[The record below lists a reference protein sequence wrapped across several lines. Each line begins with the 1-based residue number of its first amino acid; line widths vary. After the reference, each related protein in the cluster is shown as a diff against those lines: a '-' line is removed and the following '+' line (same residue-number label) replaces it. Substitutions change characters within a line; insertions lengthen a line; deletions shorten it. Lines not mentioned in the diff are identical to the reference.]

1 MVFLFTLVGGLE
13 AIVCLLVV
21 EDSCPAAGR
30 ACVEEAPRLT
40 VLAEVWRLKVEETAD
55 LVVPVLSCGADLK
68 EV

>member
-21 EDSCPAAGR
+21 EDSPAAGR
-30 ACVEEAPRLT
+30 ACVEEVPRLT